1 MVHNRS
7 FKISYTSDI
16 HGYFSN
22 LDYSSGK
29 ELASGLCN
37 CAGLFARG
45 ENTLVIDGGDTLQ
58 GSPFTYYYHK
68 TRRDD
73 EYLPSKVM
81 NAAGYQFVT
90 LGNHDFDYGVP
101 LIEEYL
107 SQLTA
112 RCLCA
117 NVEGIRGVEKTALV
131 TMENGLRIGL
141 TGVTSHYVSRWEPP
155 ENLAGVRIS
164 DAFEAAAKAYDELV
178 GVGADVTVCI
188 YHGGFEKD
196 VATGR
201 EIFRTDE
208 NQGWRIC
215 RELGFDVLLTG
226 HQHLRVDSADLFSV
240 HTCQPPDKASG
251 FLQLE
256 VEVPAQETGEKP
268 KAASRFIPAGEK
280 RDEAVWAVLS
290 QAEEQAAQWLDR
302 PVGHLDVPLRPGDS
316 LAMAL
321 RGTWIA
327 NFFNQVQLEASGADI
342 SVTSLANSVTGFSQ
356 NVSIRDVVSNY
367 VFSNTLKVIEVDRR
381 VLVSALERCAEY
393 FALDQAENISISS
406 AFLLPIPQHYNY
418 DYFSGIEAVFDLQ
431 KPEGQRVVS
440 IRFEGRE
447 LDDSRKLKLCLNS
460 YRASGAGGYPLYAEC
475 PVLSEQ
481 SKEITEIIMDY
492 ISSHKEIKVDKTR
505 WLTVLSRRRKE
516 TVLHGKKRI

>member
-1 MVHNRS
+1 MVHKRS

-68 TRRDD
+68 TRRDG

-155 ENLAGVRIS
+155 ENLAGVQIS
-164 DAFEAAAKAYDELV
+164 DAFEAAARCPAWSR
-178 GVGADVTVCI
+178 
-188 YHGGFEKD
+188 
-196 VATGR
+196 GR
-201 EIFRTDE
+201 
-208 NQGWRIC
+208 
-215 RELGFDVLLTG
+215 
-226 HQHLRVDSADLFSV
+226 
-240 HTCQPPDKASG
+240 
-251 FLQLE
+251 
-256 VEVPAQETGEKP
+256 
-268 KAASRFIPAGEK
+268 
-280 RDEAVWAVLS
+280 
-290 QAEEQAAQWLDR
+290 
-302 PVGHLDVPLRPGDS
+302 
-316 LAMAL
+316 
-321 RGTWIA
+321 
-327 NFFNQVQLEASGADI
+327 
-342 SVTSLANSVTGFSQ
+342 
-356 NVSIRDVVSNY
+356 
-367 VFSNTLKVIEVDRR
+367 
-381 VLVSALERCAEY
+381 
-393 FALDQAENISISS
+393 
-406 AFLLPIPQHYNY
+406 
-418 DYFSGIEAVFDLQ
+418 
-431 KPEGQRVVS
+431 
-440 IRFEGRE
+440 
-447 LDDSRKLKLCLNS
+447 
-460 YRASGAGGYPLYAEC
+460 
-475 PVLSEQ
+475 
-481 SKEITEIIMDY
+481 
-492 ISSHKEIKVDKTR
+492 
-505 WLTVLSRRRKE
+505 
-516 TVLHGKKRI
+516 